1 MRTLVLDTNVVLDLF
16 VFADARTGS
25 LQAELD
31 AGQAQ
36 WIATPR
42 MREELTRVLA
52 YAHIESRLA
61 YYQLSA
67 PEVLAR
73 FDHYVRI
80 VEVPERAGVTCR
92 DPDDQMFIDLAVAH
106 KCLLISKDT
115 AVLSMRKRLAMLD
128 VVAAAILPAPLP
140 DALG

>member
-1 MRTLVLDTNVVLDLF
+1 
-16 VFADARTGS
+16 
-25 LQAELD
+25 
-31 AGQAQ
+31 
-36 WIATPR
+36 
-42 MREELTRVLA
+42 
-52 YAHIESRLA
+52 
-61 YYQLSA
+61 
-67 PEVLAR
+67 
-73 FDHYVRI
+73 
-80 VEVPERAGVTCR
+80 TCR